1 MTQKIEFFVA
11 SKPAVRAKSSNVF
24 KQTWTYFMNKIRH
37 RINIDLGNYHEAWI
51 AIAKEIGVKPT
62 SLASA
67 VIKAA
72 IDEHR
77 QQQQNNVEKKTLESY
92 LQPEGSKTDVRLFL
106 NLDELAAVDRMA
118 EQLGKNRNQTL
129 IAIIRSYVANE
140 PQYTQDEI
148 IELRNANNEL
158 RKIGVNLNQ
167 IAHHTNTIDF
177 ERITDGKSVKELLKN
192 FTKRAESIS
201 TTIDNHVS
209 KVWELINAGRYRKD
223 LIQGK
228 GNNGK

>member
-11 SKPAVRAKSSNVF
+11 SKLAVRANFYQEDMTMSNSKR
-24 KQTWTYFMNKIRH
+24 KQLT
-37 RINIDLGNYHEAWI
+37 INLGIYHDQWLTI
-51 AIAKEIGVKPT
+51 SNEIGVKPAT
-62 SLASA
+62 LASA

-72 IDEHR
+72 IDEHK
-77 QQQQNNVEKKTLESY
+77 QQQQGNIEKKSLESF
-92 LQPEGSKTDVRLFL
+92 LPPKGAKKDVRLYL
-106 NLDELAAVDRMA
+106 NDDELAAVDRMA

-177 ERITDGKSVKELLKN
+177 DRITDGKSVKELLKN
-192 FTKRAESIS
+192 FTKRAETIS
-201 TTIDNHVS
+201 TTIDNVH
-209 KVWELINAGRYRKD
+209 
-223 LIQGK
+223 
-228 GNNGK
+228 

>member
-11 SKPAVRAKSSNVF
+11 SKLAVRANFYQEDMTMSNSKR
-24 KQTWTYFMNKIRH
+24 KQLTLN
-37 RINIDLGNYHEAWI
+37 LGIYHDQWLTI
-51 AIAKEIGVKPT
+51 SNEIGVKPAT
-62 SLASA
+62 LASA

-72 IDEHR
+72 IDEHK
-77 QQQQNNVEKKTLESY
+77 QQQQGNIEKKSLESF
-92 LQPEGSKTDVRLFL
+92 LPPKGAKKDVRLFL
-106 NLDELAAVDRMA
+106 NTDELAAVDRMA

-177 ERITDGKSVKELLKN
+177 DRITDGKSVKELLKN
-192 FTKRAESIS
+192 FTKRAETIS
-201 TTIDNHVS
+201 STIDNVA

>member
-1 MTQKIEFFVA
+1 
-11 SKPAVRAKSSNVF
+11 
-24 KQTWTYFMNKIRH
+24 MNKIRH

-77 QQQQNNVEKKTLESY
+77 QQQQGNIEKKSLESF
-92 LQPEGSKTDVRLFL
+92 LPPKDAKKDVRLYL
-106 NLDELAAVDRMA
+106 NDDELAVVDRMA

-177 ERITDGKSVKELLKN
+177 DRITDG
-192 FTKRAESIS
+192 
-201 TTIDNHVS
+201 
-209 KVWELINAGRYRKD
+209 
-223 LIQGK
+223 
-228 GNNGK
+228 

>member
-1 MTQKIEFFVA
+1 MTQKIECFVA
-11 SKPAVRAKSSNVF
+11 SKLAVRANFYQEDMTMSNSKR
-24 KQTWTYFMNKIRH
+24 KQLT
-37 RINIDLGNYHEAWI
+37 INLGIYHDQWLTI
-51 AIAKEIGVKPT
+51 SNEIGVKPAT
-62 SLASA
+62 LASA

-77 QQQQNNVEKKTLESY
+77 KQQQNNVEKKTLESY

-177 ERITDGKSVKELLKN
+177 DRITDGKSVKELLKN
-192 FTKRAESIS
+192 FT
-201 TTIDNHVS
+201 
-209 KVWELINAGRYRKD
+209 
-223 LIQGK
+223 
-228 GNNGK
+228 

>member
-11 SKPAVRAKSSNVF
+11 SKLAVRANFYQEDMTMSNSKR
-24 KQTWTYFMNKIRH
+24 KQLT
-37 RINIDLGNYHEAWI
+37 INLGIYHDQWLTI
-51 AIAKEIGVKPT
+51 SNEIGVKPAT
-62 SLASA
+62 LASA

-72 IDEHR
+72 IDEHK
-77 QQQQNNVEKKTLESY
+77 QQQGNIEKKSLESF
-92 LQPEGSKTDVRLFL
+92 LPPKGAKKDVRLYL
-106 NLDELAAVDRMA
+106 NDDELAAVDRMA

-177 ERITDGKSVKELLKN
+177 DRITDGKSVKELLKN

>member
-11 SKPAVRAKSSNVF
+11 SKLAVRANFYQEDMTMSNSKR
-24 KQTWTYFMNKIRH
+24 KQLTLN
-37 RINIDLGNYHEAWI
+37 LGIYHDQWLTI
-51 AIAKEIGVKPT
+51 SNEIGVKPAT
-62 SLASA
+62 LASA

-72 IDEHR
+72 IDEHK
-77 QQQQNNVEKKTLESY
+77 QQQQGNIEKKSLESF
-92 LQPEGSKTDVRLFL
+92 LPPKGAKKDVRLYL
-106 NLDELAAVDRMA
+106 NDDELAAVDRMA

-148 IELRNANNEL
+148 IELR
-158 RKIGVNLNQ
+158 KIGVNLNQ

-177 ERITDGKSVKELLKN
+177 DRITDGKSVKELLKN
-192 FTKRAESIS
+192 FTKRAETIS
-201 TTIDNHVS
+201 TTIDNHVA

>member
-11 SKPAVRAKSSNVF
+11 SKLAVRANFYQEDMTMSNSKR
-24 KQTWTYFMNKIRH
+24 KQLT
-37 RINIDLGNYHEAWI
+37 INLGIYHDQWLTI
-51 AIAKEIGVKPT
+51 SNEIGVKPAT
-62 SLASA
+62 LASA

-72 IDEHR
+72 IDEHK
-77 QQQQNNVEKKTLESY
+77 QQQQGNIEKKSLESF
-92 LQPEGSKTDVRLFL
+92 LPPKGAKKDVRLYL
-106 NLDELAAVDRMA
+106 NDDELAAVDRMA

-167 IAHHTNTIDF
+167 IALHTNTIDF
-177 ERITDGKSVKELLKN
+177 DRITDGKSVKELLKN
-192 FTKRAESIS
+192 FTKRAETISI
-201 TTIDNHVS
+201 TIDNHVA
-209 KVWELINAGRYRKD
+209 KVWKLINAGRYRKD

>member
-1 MTQKIEFFVA
+1 MSQVNLQSELKAQMF
-11 SKPAVRAKSSNVF
+11 F

-37 RINIDLGNYHEAWI
+37 RINIDLGNYHEAWL

-77 QQQQNNVEKKTLESY
+77 QQQQGNIEKKSLESF
-92 LQPEGSKTDVRLFL
+92 LPPKGAKKDVRLYL
-106 NLDELAAVDRMA
+106 NDDELAAVDRMA

-177 ERITDGKSVKELLKN
+177 DRITDANRVKALLKN
-192 FTKRAESIS
+192 CT
-201 TTIDNHVS
+201 
-209 KVWELINAGRYRKD
+209 
-223 LIQGK
+223 
-228 GNNGK
+228 

>member
-1 MTQKIEFFVA
+1 MD
-11 SKPAVRAKSSNVF
+11 
-24 KQTWTYFMNKIRH
+24 YFMNKIRH

-118 EQLGKNRNQTL
+118 DQLGKNRNQTL

-148 IELRNANNEL
+148 IELR
-158 RKIGVNLNQ
+158 KIGVNLNQ

-177 ERITDGKSVKELLKN
+177 DRITDGKSVKELLKN
-192 FTKRAESIS
+192 FTKRAETIS

-209 KVWELINAGRYRKD
+209 KVWELINSGRYRKD
-223 LIQGK
+223 LIQGN